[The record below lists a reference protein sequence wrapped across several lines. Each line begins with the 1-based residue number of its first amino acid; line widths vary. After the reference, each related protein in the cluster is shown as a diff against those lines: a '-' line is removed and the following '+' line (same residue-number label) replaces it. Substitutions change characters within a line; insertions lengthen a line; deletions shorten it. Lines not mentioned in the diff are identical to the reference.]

1 MTSEIGFNSTQF
13 LQLQNDIRISSTSTF
28 NAQEAYDNTFEDVLL
43 ETVSKEQ
50 ENKLEENKSKFYN
63 LGVPAGFILDNSL
76 LEEMEALELSSSASQ
91 NNFNPYM
98 MLES

>member
-13 LQLQNDIRISSTSTF
+13 LQLHNDIRISSSSTF

-43 ETVSKEQ
+43 DVVSNSQETKNQ
-50 ENKLEENKSKFYN
+50 ENKSKFYN

-76 LEEMEALELSSSASQ
+76 LEEMETLEISSNASQ
-91 NNFNPYM
+91 NNFNPY
-98 MLES
+98 LLQ

>member
-43 ETVSKEQ
+43 DTVSKEQ
-50 ENKLEENKSKFYN
+50 ETKSQENKAKFYN

-98 MLES
+98 MLED

>member
-13 LQLQNDIRISSTSTF
+13 LQLHNDIRISSSSTF

-43 ETVSKEQ
+43 DVVSNSQETKNQ
-50 ENKLEENKSKFYN
+50 ENKPKFYN

-76 LEEMEALELSSSASQ
+76 LEEMEALEVSSNASQ
-91 NNFNPYM
+91 NNFNPY
-98 MLES
+98 LLQ

>member
-13 LQLQNDIRISSTSTF
+13 LQLHNDIRISSSSTF

-43 ETVSKEQ
+43 DVVSNSQETKNQ
-50 ENKLEENKSKFYN
+50 ENKSKFYN

-76 LEEMEALELSSSASQ
+76 LEEMEALEVSSNASQ
-91 NNFNPYM
+91 NNFNPY
-98 MLES
+98 LLQ